1 MSIDATRWAW
11 IQQNVSSAQKLVLLS
26 LADRASEDC
35 RCWPSLTRLSHDT
48 CLNKKTVIACIS
60 DLIEKGLIRK
70 ITETGKHN
78 VYELIG
84 VELRETEIAKKITSP
99 KNGTSTENGT
109 GQKLTSTKNGTA
121 PVPKLGPHQS
131 QKRYP
136 NLKLIDQE
144 PEEKNIYAPV
154 RPADGAAGR
163 QASPGNGKK
172 PYGQFGHVLL
182 TREEYEQLKTKFGIE
197 MCESSIRYLDIYIG
211 AKVGQNDSLAKENHF
226 YTIQLWVL
234 DAVKQKMGQEN
245 TASSCSAAST
255 PAEPQRGAPV
265 CREEL
270 EQRADRN
277 WNNYV
282 SKLREGRS
290 SAFMPP
296 VSAGSAIREKV
307 AVKVSSCSAASTPV
321 ESQRGASVCRE
332 ELEQRADRNWKNYL
346 SKLREGRS
354 TTFMPPASI
363 QAGVG
368 ETGGAWALC

>member
-172 PYGQFGHVLL
+172 PYGQVGHVLL

-255 PAEPQRGAPV
+255 PAEPQRGA
-265 CREEL
+265 
-270 EQRADRN
+270 
-277 WNNYV
+277 
-282 SKLREGRS
+282 
-290 SAFMPP
+290 
-296 VSAGSAIREKV
+296 
-307 AVKVSSCSAASTPV
+307 
-321 ESQRGASVCRE
+321 SVCRE

>member
-234 DAVKQKMGQEN
+234 DAVKQKRGQEN

-282 SKLREGRS
+282 AKLREGRS

-296 VSAGSAIREKV
+296 V
-307 AVKVSSCSAASTPV
+307 
-321 ESQRGASVCRE
+321 
-332 ELEQRADRNWKNYL
+332 
-346 SKLREGRS
+346 
-354 TTFMPPASI
+354 SI